1 MKRCEQGREIIYS
14 LADDDSETEAEV
26 EAIEEAEVVDEV
38 QAAVTAETPEAERP
52 AEIDQAVTLLNQF
65 REKFDRLD
73 AEALEPEALDGLI
86 ADLGKLREVAEVLKH
101 RRQIAPMLARINE
114 SSARYVK
121 TIAQVGAEA
130 AIEAQRV
137 HLSTPGVVV
146 AEVEA
151 WLKGMVE
158 RLAIIEGHDEE
169 IQDLMRQ
176 ISAAAAENDLATIQQ
191 HTGAAH
197 ERKTQREEAV
207 NDLRSHLG

>member
-1 MKRCEQGREIIYS
+1 
-14 LADDDSETEAEV
+14 
-26 EAIEEAEVVDEV
+26 
-38 QAAVTAETPEAERP
+38 
-52 AEIDQAVTLLNQF
+52 VTLLNEV
-65 REKFDRLD
+65 RDRINQLD
-73 AEALEPEALDGLI
+73 AEALEPEALDGLS
-86 ADLGKLREVAEVLKH
+86 AELGKLRELAAILKH
-101 RRQIAPMLARINE
+101 RRQIAPLLARINE

-137 HLSTPGVVV
+137 RLSDPGVVV

-151 WLKGMVE
+151 WLEGMVE

-169 IQDLMRQ
+169 IQGLMRQ

-197 ERKTQREEAV
+197 ERKAQREEAV